1 MLHIDKKRERTKSY
15 VTNRPL
21 CVVVIDFTTMR
32 DVLHVSIIDTGSPLR
47 RLTIANPPVACWSN
61 LSITI
66 ARFVQHN
73 EFAVQLENHSLVM
86 SNLPSLSR

>member
-1 MLHIDKKRERTKSY
+1 M
-15 VTNRPL
+15 
-21 CVVVIDFTTMR
+21 VVIDFTTMR
-32 DVLHVSIIDTGSPLR
+32 DVLDASIIDTGSPLR
-47 RLTIANPPVACWSN
+47 RLLLILPVACSSN

-86 SNLPSLSR
+86 SNLPSFKSISQSDSATSFESNKMCY